1 MRSVSGDNDFGDAPQ
16 RLWRVVVMNCERST
30 LFAGPRRFEGHRVD
44 GCCSPLNPSADSA
57 AMPVRQ
63 ASEPQSGIH
72 TVHSTYRKDR
82 SAKVAS
88 PESDVQPWVFKPS
101 LPC

>member
-1 MRSVSGDNDFGDAPQ
+1 MRSVSGDNDFGDALQ
-16 RLWRVVVMNCERST
+16 RLRRVAVMNCERST
-30 LFAGPRRFEGHRVD
+30 LFAGPRRFEGHHVD
-44 GCCSPLNPSADSA
+44 GCRLPLNPSADSA

-63 ASEPQSGIH
+63 ASEAQSGIH

-82 SAKVAS
+82 SANVAS
-88 PESDVQPWVFKPS
+88 PASDVQPWVFKPS

>member
-1 MRSVSGDNDFGDAPQ
+1 MRSVSDDNDFGDAPQ
-16 RLWRVVVMNCERST
+16 RLRRVAGIDCERST
-30 LFAGPRRFEGHRVD
+30 LLAGPRRFEGHHVD

-88 PESDVQPWVFKPS
+88 LESNVQPYVLKSS
-101 LPC
+101 LLC